1 MMCSISQKAKELFLG
16 KIFVSISRVTETT
29 VGHPGK
35 SSFLKQK
42 KPQQKKKRLE
52 PLGLC
57 LKIYLLCWGDGPLK
71 HKNLSSSPRTQV
83 KQTDKPNKKQGGP
96 FLN

>member
-52 PLGLC
+52 PLGLMFKDIFIV
-57 LKIYLLCWGDGPLK
+57 LGRWSIETQESEFKPQ
-71 HKNLSSSPRTQV
+71 NSS
-83 KQTDKPNKKQGGP
+83 
-96 FLN
+96 